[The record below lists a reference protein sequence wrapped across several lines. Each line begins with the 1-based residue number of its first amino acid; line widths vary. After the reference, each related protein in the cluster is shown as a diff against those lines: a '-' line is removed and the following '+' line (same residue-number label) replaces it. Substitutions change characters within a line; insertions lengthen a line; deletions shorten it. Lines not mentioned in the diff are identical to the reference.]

1 MAQHARI
8 KRTPPPDGARRRW
21 WQNRLLQLLAAFVLL
36 CGVAAAGLKLY
47 TDYTNSHFQ
56 VTFYRVTSS
65 HVSEKL
71 RVLFLSDL
79 HLREYGE
86 HNEELIQTVQELD
99 PDLILLGGDLV
110 TFPNPEYE
118 NMLSLCRSLADV
130 APLYGVLGNHESEM
144 IYGGV
149 DDQLAEKFSEA
160 GVQLLR
166 NETRTIQIGGKQ
178 RGAHRAGRC
187 PEGLLQIRCQRL
199 CGEPEPPVRHLP
211 HLHQPCAHGLC
222 GLHAGCAL

>member
-1 MAQHARI
+1 MAQHARV

-86 HNEELIQTVQELD
+86 HNEELIQTVHSISSL
-99 PDLILLGGDLV
+99 PLHIL
-110 TFPNPEYE
+110 TQP
-118 NMLSLCRSLADV
+118 MKRW
-130 APLYGVLGNHESEM
+130 
-144 IYGGV
+144 
-149 DDQLAEKFSEA
+149 K
-160 GVQLLR
+160 
-166 NETRTIQIGGKQ
+166 KQ
-178 RGAHRAGRC
+178 TKPGI
-187 PEGLLQIRCQRL
+187 PI
-199 CGEPEPPVRHLP
+199 
-211 HLHQPCAHGLC
+211 
-222 GLHAGCAL
+222 

>member
-86 HNEELIQTVQELD
+86 HNEELIQTVQVPSGSDFAEASISVD
-99 PDLILLGGDLV
+99 WDQWAEIHLLFQPKLTGTTTYSIYFYDTV
-110 TFPNPEYE
+110 NKH
-118 NMLSLCRSLADV
+118 SASLAENQSGIWGAVLYPMFDKTRSMTGHTWQGSAISATALYQNLGFLCTSV
-130 APLYGVLGNHESEM
+130 ARGSSIAAGTTM
-144 IYGGV
+144 TIYGR
-149 DDQLAEKFSEA
+149 K
-160 GVQLLR
+160 
-166 NETRTIQIGGKQ
+166 
-178 RGAHRAGRC
+178 
-187 PEGLLQIRCQRL
+187 
-199 CGEPEPPVRHLP
+199 
-211 HLHQPCAHGLC
+211 
-222 GLHAGCAL
+222 